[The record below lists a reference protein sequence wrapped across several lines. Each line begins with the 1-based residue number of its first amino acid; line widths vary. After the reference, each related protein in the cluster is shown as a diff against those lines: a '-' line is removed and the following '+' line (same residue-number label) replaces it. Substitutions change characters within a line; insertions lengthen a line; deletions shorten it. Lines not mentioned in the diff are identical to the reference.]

1 MNSTIITNILSYE
14 QLKKEDKVYDDIETV
29 KKLLST
35 HNNYHFKYDENEN
48 EEFTLYLDIDKGAD
62 NFTID
67 DFIEFFSIFINEKYG
82 FEIEKDDIKY
92 TRNFSKKI
100 SYHIS
105 IPKIKAKVSDM
116 LSMAKYINKN
126 TSFKLD
132 TNVYNHEYFRCP
144 NQMKENK
151 KGTEHI
157 IQYGK
162 LEDFIITNMEHVIYT
177 LKIEKEKQQQPDQQK
192 SKSTN
197 FGVKED
203 EDEVIKLIF
212 KLVDILAPT
221 YYDDFEEWSKVGF
234 ILKNYECKYNCDL
247 SKLFHI
253 FSSKSDKYDERSVEK
268 FYQNIKPDGRS
279 NLLTIASLCTY
290 AKESDFQRYKDI
302 MRKYY
307 ELNKFEIDE
316 KFLAKKMYDIGG
328 CKLFVYKDNVLY
340 AFSRQLNRWFE
351 DGKDIMK
358 NFINDELKDYLV
370 GLIHDFTSDET
381 IQKNLL
387 REVKHYTTINKNKN
401 ALIEEYQNRYGRLS
415 TDFEFDDKPYI
426 LPFNNGLYDLQEN
439 VFRPYKYNDYI
450 TQTTGYNY
458 KSADETKKSKI
469 NRIIETI
476 ETDEQKRH
484 LLLQILSTGLIN
496 KSHQVFVIMNGS
508 GANGKSLISKF
519 MQKTLGF
526 FYYRGNID
534 TLTTE
539 KIKSGA
545 NQEVAMMHLKRY
557 VAFSEP
563 SCEDLINNAI
573 IKSLT
578 GEGTINARQLFS
590 TKVETKLRCNIVLEC
605 NKRLNFRDKIEY
617 GEERRLIDYEFTSR
631 FTFDESELNPS
642 LKIFMAEQF
651 SDEDFENYKY
661 EFLSILIESA
671 VKFINEEGEKFKI
684 TSSVAERT
692 REYIDNSDIPY
703 TLLVEEIE
711 KGKIKKFEKTEEIK
725 DTDFISIS
733 DIYTIFKTSE
743 IYFNMSKEDRRKY
756 NLKAFNNCFMTH
768 SKTKN
773 IFKLKHNFNDGEKRT
788 QTSNIL
794 MGFTLTDEISCA
806 SSFGKFID

>member
-1 MNSTIITNILSYE
+1 MNSTITTNLIDNK
-14 QLKKEDKVYDDIETV
+14 QVKKNKVNDHIKTV
-29 KKLLST
+29 KKILLT
-35 HNNYHFKYDENEN
+35 
-48 EEFTLYLDIDKGAD
+48 
-62 NFTID
+62 
-67 DFIEFFSIFINEKYG
+67 
-82 FEIEKDDIKY
+82 
-92 TRNFSKKI
+92 
-100 SYHIS
+100 
-105 IPKIKAKVSDM
+105 
-116 LSMAKYINKN
+116 
-126 TSFKLD
+126 
-132 TNVYNHEYFRCP
+132 
-144 NQMKENK
+144 Q
-151 KGTEHI
+151 
-157 IQYGK
+157 Q
-162 LEDFIITNMEHVIYT
+162 ED
-177 LKIEKEKQQQPDQQK
+177 QQDQQK
-192 SKSTN
+192 SKSKN
-197 FGVKED
+197 FVVKD
-203 EDEVIKLIF
+203 GEDEVVELIV
-212 KLVDILAPT
+212 KLVDILGPT
-221 YYDDFEEWSKVGF
+221 YYNDFEEWSKIGF
-234 ILKNYECKYNCDL
+234 IVKNYETMYKTDL
-247 SKLFHI
+247 SIMFHQ
-253 FSSKSDKYDERSVEK
+253 FSQKSHKYDENSVDK
-268 FYQNIKPDGRS
+268 FYNNIKTDERS
-279 NLLTIASLCTY
+279 NLLTISSLCTY
-290 AKESDFQRYKDI
+290 AKESDFQKYKET

-307 ELNKFEIDE
+307 EQNKFEIDE

-328 CKLFVYKDNVLY
+328 SKLFVYKDNVLY

-358 NFINDELKDYLV
+358 NFINDELKDYLFD
-370 GLIHDFTSDET
+370 LIHNFTGDEA
-381 IQKNLL
+381 IQKHLL
-387 REVKHYTTINKNKN
+387 KELKHYTTINKNKN

-439 VFRPYKYNDYI
+439 IFRSYKYNDYI

-458 KSADETKKSKI
+458 KLPDLTKKSKI

-496 KSHQVFVIMNGS
+496 KSHQVFVIMNGC

-519 MQKTLGF
+519 MQKSLGF

-534 TLTTE
+534 TLTCE

-563 SCEDLINNAI
+563 SCEDLINNAT
-573 IKSLT
+573 IKALT

-590 TKVETKLRCNIVLEC
+590 TKVETKLRCNIILEC

-671 VKFINEEGEKFKI
+671 VKFVNEEGEKFKI

-703 TLLVEEIE
+703 TFLIEEVE
-711 KGKIKKFEKTEEIK
+711 KGKIKKFENTETIK
-725 DTDFISIS
+725 ATDFINVS
-733 DIYTIFKTSE
+733 DLYTIFKTSE

-794 MGFTLTDEISCA
+794 MGFTLTDDMSSA